1 MNQNI
6 KNSFNRSII
15 ADSLLCSNIPKT
27 LHPQKCGVFN
37 YNRVSVQGVKP
48 EFLSIKGI
56 KKLGNVYSDVNWRRS
71 FYCTSQ
77 NPNNLALTDRLSTSQ
92 LIIFNRRVISSFFNE
107 RKVNTRLFGLKP
119 TLNYG
124 YAGLK

>member
-1 MNQNI
+1 MIKNI
-6 KNSFNRSII
+6 KDCYRSAIIGSFAFSLNSPITSFLTGRGF
-15 ADSLLCSNIPKT
+15 LF
-27 LHPQKCGVFN
+27 H
-37 YNRVSVQGVKP
+37 RVSDQGVKP

-92 LIIFNRRVISSFFNE
+92 LIIVNRRVISSFFNE

>member
-15 ADSLLCSNIPKT
+15 LDSFLASKFPTTSFLT
-27 LHPQKCGVFN
+27 GRGFLFH
-37 YNRVSVQGVKP
+37 RVSDQGVKP

-107 RKVNTRLFGLKP
+107 RKVNTRLFRLKP